1 MSTAEE
7 RRKAYMAKLEVEKSV
22 VIARLVAVNIEENAI
37 ELKNVLK
44 QNVISR
50 SEVEL
55 VRERMITLV
64 DQIDD
69 RLLDKITQNKKK
81 DEDKVHC
88 GVVPQEG

>member
-22 VIARLVAVNIEENAI
+22 VIARLVAVNIETNAI
-37 ELKNVLK
+37 ELQNVLK

-69 RLLDKITQNKKK
+69 RLLDKITQNK
-81 DEDKVHC
+81 
-88 GVVPQEG
+88 